1 MRFYLTNGEVQF
13 LKCEVAYNG
22 KTKEFYD
29 IGKKQKFIELLQDRN
44 IGYTETEV
52 EQPAQDIVDKVEG
65 KKFNTIAEARGYI
78 DGTGEPTKDEII
90 QSMAIAIAT
99 LDAEL
104 QALKEGAL

>member
-1 MRFYLTNGEVQF
+1 M
-13 LKCEVAYNG
+13 
-22 KTKEFYD
+22 
-29 IGKKQKFIELLQDRN
+29 
-44 IGYTETEV
+44 
-52 EQPAQDIVDKVEG
+52 DKVEG
-65 KKFNTIAEARGYI
+65 RNLTPLPRQEDIL